1 MQSQKTL
8 EGLHFN
14 CPSASIMHEFSYTF
28 CMQMTILLINHL
40 SLHVPTIVH
49 QLLYTSNYCIAIR
62 KQILN
67 WRYTQKVISWHSNT
81 SMRPNKSVWAG
92 RSWSSIHC
100 TSIKPSS
107 DHLMLI
113 KRSSD
118 ADYMIIN
125 PLDLDLNNLRTA
137 SPFKLRFLF
146 IIILASS
153 SALLSSLS
161 SQHLSLDSDK
171 TGSPP
176 WWYSWKTWKDAV

>member
-1 MQSQKTL
+1 MYQ
-8 EGLHFN
+8 
-14 CPSASIMHEFSYTF
+14 
-28 CMQMTILLINHL
+28 LLYINYCTP
-40 SLHVPTIVH
+40 PTIV
-49 QLLYTSNYCIAIR
+49 LLFVSKSWTGDIP
-62 KQILN
+62 K
-67 WRYTQKVISWHSNT
+67 KVISWHSNT

>member
-1 MQSQKTL
+1 M
-8 EGLHFN
+8 
-14 CPSASIMHEFSYTF
+14 CIRDSYCT
-28 CMQMTILLINHL
+28 
-40 SLHVPTIVH
+40 PTIVH
-49 QLLYTSNYCIAIR
+49 QQLYTNYCTPPTIVHLQLLYTSNYCTAIR
-62 KQILN
+62 KQILD
-67 WRYTQKVISWHSNT
+67 WRYTQKVISWHLLFLCCDDNLMTTSWHSNT

>member
-1 MQSQKTL
+1 MSTTFTAHYTVVGKLTL
-8 EGLHFN
+8 FW
-14 CPSASIMHEFSYTF
+14 A
-28 CMQMTILLINHL
+28 LLLQLITNYCT
-40 SLHVPTIVH
+40 PTIVH

-67 WRYTQKVISWHSNT
+67 WRYTQKAISWHSNT

-125 PLDLDLNNLRTA
+125 PLNLDLNNLRTA
-137 SPFKLRFLF
+137 SPFKLRFLS

-161 SQHLSLDSDK
+161 SQYLSFGFWQDR
-171 TGSPP
+171 SP
-176 WWYSWKTWKDAV
+176 ALVV